1 MAVGVLASTTNGG
14 STNGTLAA
22 DGQNGLWVPSSQG
35 LYYFDRRTERY
46 TYQFQHD
53 ETNPDSLDSNAI
65 FSVYQDKGGVLW
77 VGTENAGLN
86 ILNFRQEQ
94 FVHYMH
100 RAADPN
106 SLSPGRVKAIY
117 QDTNGVLWV
126 GLFPRALDRFDRK
139 TGQITHYVP
148 NPARRRSVRAPTSIA
163 FTKMQ
168 RVISGWVAEAAVL
181 FGSMNALGDSSITG
195 TTLMIPTA

>member
-1 MAVGVLASTTNGG
+1 MDYGCHRARAST
-14 STNGTLAA
+14 
-22 DGQNGLWVPSSQG
+22 
-35 LYYFDRRTERY
+35 YFDRRTERY
-46 TYQFQHD
+46 TYRFQHD

-106 SLSPGRVKAIY
+106 SLSPAGSR
-117 QDTNGVLWV
+117 
-126 GLFPRALDRFDRK
+126 RFIR
-139 TGQITHYVP
+139 IP
-148 NPARRRSVRAPTSIA
+148 MA
-163 FTKMQ
+163 FC
-168 RVISGWVAEAAVL
+168 G
-181 FGSMNALGDSSITG
+181 
-195 TTLMIPTA
+195 